1 VTRAEVVRLFRQITL
16 AFPTFRLPE
25 DMAEEQVVFW
35 HQYLKDVPY
44 ETALRVLSDHI
55 ATERFPPTIAD
66 FRSRSADLE
75 AARRQREETEAYL
88 TRLEE
93 WKKRAA
99 PPPADLRTKIIAM
112 RQPDG
117 DGA

>member
-1 VTRAEVVRLFRQITL
+1 MTRAEVVRLFRQITL

-35 HQYLKDVPY
+35 HQHLKDVPY
-44 ETALRVLSDHI
+44 ETALRILNDHI

-66 FRSRSADLE
+66 FRSRIEDLE
-75 AARRQREETEAYL
+75 SSRRQKEETETYFS
-88 TRLEE
+88 RLEE

-99 PPPADLRTKIIAM
+99 PPPDGLRARIISM
-112 RQPDG
+112 TRG